1 MSTKEKK
8 KVAGLEET
16 LTIPQ
21 QHKDSASITMRVF
34 DANFRTING
43 GLMSVA
49 KNVGAMQGKLKK
61 VEDTDKNVC
70 DLQCRIQQLEKTAT
84 VHTTL
89 LTDIF
94 ELLKR
99 ATAPDDEVAEEVVEE
114 AEEKLAAA
122 TEHKHVHANE
132 EPDDDEEEPED
143 DDDEEE
149 PEDDEDDE
157 DDEDIEFEDE
167 EDA

>member
-1 MSTKEKK
+1 MSSKKK

-16 LTIPQ
+16 LAVPH

-49 KNVGAMQGKLKK
+49 KNVGAMQGKLRK
-61 VEDTDKNVC
+61 VEITDKNVC
-70 DLQCRIQQLEKTAT
+70 DLQCRIQQLENTAS

-94 ELLKR
+94 ELLKK
-99 ATAPDDEVAEEVVEE
+99 ATSPDEEVVEDI
-114 AEEKLAAA
+114 EEKLEEAAA
-122 TEHKHVHANE
+122 DHVHDHV
-132 EPDDDEEEPED
+132 DDDEEVEEVD
-143 DDDEEE
+143 DEEVEEDDEEE
-149 PEDDEDDE
+149 IELTDDEDE
-157 DDEDIEFEDE
+157 
-167 EDA
+167 